1 MCLNCG
7 CGEYWDKRGKATNLT
22 MEEVEQ
28 AAKGEGAGVGGGTVV
43 GEGLEPHA
51 MDKRASSN
59 GNRMTTFF
67 IDSSVI
73 DL

>member
-28 AAKGEGAGVGGGTVV
+28 AAKGEGASV
-43 GEGLEPHA
+43 EDAAKEIINGLNQA
-51 MDKRASSN
+51 MKRLKS
-59 GNRMTTFF
+59 RRK
-67 IDSSVI
+67 
-73 DL
+73 